1 MKTKRARVRKAT
13 IGWMAGLALLCAG
26 APSVCAWCVNVD
38 LNYGA
43 AGTYSG
49 VGVAP
54 DAGTYWNGVTVPYFW
69 GTPHTLT
76 SGALLDSTGGTSSIT
91 FALANNGGYYE
102 AGSGYVGALLDDYAA
117 FESNSNYGITI
128 GGLVAGASYDL
139 YLYMQNTKYG
149 NAGLDFVFGGV
160 TNAAQNI
167 GNVSYLKAG
176 GNYVVFTGL
185 VADASGTISGTLRTE
200 KHNRGALNGF
210 QIMPTP
216 RPLRAQ
222 KKIVLDDFSADSSA
236 SYVRHYGYKTGPV
249 NYARTNDVF
258 DPIWE
263 GEATVL
269 FYWNG
274 GHKLAVGD
282 SVSVDLYIPD
292 NRRSVITISGL
303 CVGSATNVFEK
314 AAWLQSDGGGHFR
327 LLGYGGNGADTLNIG
342 LGTNHTDWCTM
353 TVTRVNETELIWNVQ
368 GGGFVSAHNYLLSR
382 TNWVGQEQLY
392 FAIGGWRGS
401 NGQVFQ
407 YDNLTYGQPI
417 IKGTLMIIR

>member
-1 MKTKRARVRKAT
+1 MTKRAEMVTTRMLAL
-13 IGWMAGLALLCAG
+13 AGLALMGAW
-26 APSVCAWCVNVD
+26 APSVWAWCVNVD

-43 AGTYSG
+43 GGTYSG

-69 GTPHTLT
+69 NNPHTLT
-76 SGALLDSTGGTSSIT
+76 SGPLLDSTGGTSSIT
-91 FALANNGGYYE
+91 FTLANHGGYYE
-102 AGSGYVGALLDDYAA
+102 AGANYVGALLNDYAA
-117 FESNSNYGITI
+117 FETNINYGMTI
-128 GGLVAGASYDL
+128 SGLVAGASYDL

-149 NAGLDFVFGGV
+149 SAGLDFVFGGI
-160 TNAAQNI
+160 TNTALNI
-167 GNVSYLKAG
+167 GNVDYLKAG

-185 VADASGTISGTLRTE
+185 VAEVNGTIEGTLRT
-200 KHNRGALNGF
+200 KNPNRGALNGF

-216 RPLRAQ
+216 RPMRPQ

-236 SYVRHYGYKTGPV
+236 SYVRYYGFGTGPV

-258 DPIWE
+258 DPLWE
-263 GEATVL
+263 GGNATVL

-282 SVSVDLYIPD
+282 SITVDLYIPTD
-292 NRRSVITISGL
+292 RRGIITISGL

-327 LLGYGGNGADTLNIG
+327 LLGYGGGGADTLNIG
-342 LGTNHTDWCTM
+342 LGTNHTSWCTM
-353 TVTRVNETELIWNVQ
+353 TVTRASETELIWNVQ
-368 GGGFVSAHNYLLSR
+368 GGGFTSAHNYLLSR

-392 FAIGGWRGS
+392 FAIGGWRAS

-407 YDNLTYGQPI
+407 YDNLTYYQP